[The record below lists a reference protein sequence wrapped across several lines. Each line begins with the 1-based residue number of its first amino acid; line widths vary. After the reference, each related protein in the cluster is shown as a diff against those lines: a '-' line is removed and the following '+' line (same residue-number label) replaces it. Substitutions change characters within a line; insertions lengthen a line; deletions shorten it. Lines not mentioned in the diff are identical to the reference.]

1 MKIDGYLKYKIKRI
15 NKYSLCKRLRKVK
28 EVNRK
33 CIIILILVN
42 K

>member
-15 NKYSLCKRLRKVK
+15 DKYSLSGRLRKVK

-33 CIIILILVN
+33 CI
-42 K
+42 